1 MITHKGT
8 QTIHTERLILRKFTI
23 DDAQAMFENWA
34 SDEKVT
40 RYLTW
45 CPLTSHLKQQ
55 GNSWNFGVPPT
66 KIQAHI
72 IGLWN
77 TKGHLSV
84 TSALFG

>member
-45 CPLTSHLKQQ
+45 CRCGLLLTEPFRRQSRRLRR
-55 GNSWNFGVPPT
+55 GR
-66 KIQAHI
+66 
-72 IGLWN
+72 
-77 TKGHLSV
+77 
-84 TSALFG
+84 